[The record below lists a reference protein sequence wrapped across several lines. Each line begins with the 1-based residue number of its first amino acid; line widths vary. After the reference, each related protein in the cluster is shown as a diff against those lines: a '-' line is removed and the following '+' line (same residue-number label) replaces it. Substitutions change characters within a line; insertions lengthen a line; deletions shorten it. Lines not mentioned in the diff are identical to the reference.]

1 MTTQEYQNTSGE
13 RMYTKQEIRLGIQ
26 EELGID
32 YIHFNMPDKLYTEEE
47 YQAFKE
53 YAKRLMD
60 FNDSSESNGSI
71 TD

>member
-1 MTTQEYQNTSGE
+1 MSTQENTADSGE
-13 RMYTKQEIRLGIQ
+13 KMYTRKEIHQGVK

-47 YQAFKE
+47 YQAFIE

-60 FNDSSESNGSI
+60 FGEDAPTTE
-71 TD
+71 